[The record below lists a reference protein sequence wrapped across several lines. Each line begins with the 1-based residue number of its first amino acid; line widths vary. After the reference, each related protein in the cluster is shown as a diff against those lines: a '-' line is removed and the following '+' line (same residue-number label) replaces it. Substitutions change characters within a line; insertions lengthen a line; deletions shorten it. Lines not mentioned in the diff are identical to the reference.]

1 MTTTPQLALVLRN
14 GLLLML
20 SLAAVDRLGLPEGLF
35 LALAILVVL
44 EADLGGGVIAGR
56 ERVIGSLMGLLAVVI
71 SVYGIKVFQNWR
83 DAQVVLGRHSS
94 RWKLLVLMLLL
105 VLL

>member
-1 MTTTPQLALVLRN
+1 MTATPQLALVLRN

-35 LALAILVVL
+35 LALGILVIL

-71 SVYGIKVFQNWR
+71 TASGSAAAGQGVQRPAPRAPVR
-83 DAQVVLGRHSS
+83 LRGRP
-94 RWKLLVLMLLL
+94 
-105 VLL
+105 